1 MARHAVVPLLLAAF
15 VAVPATAQ
23 TPAPAPEPATPT
35 IRLSGYLQARETWQ
49 EKFGLTS
56 SINRARLGA
65 TGAVAPPVTYRLQAE
80 FRTGSVGNGR
90 ASVSL
95 TDAYVRFDRSHWAVQ
110 AGQFKTPFAS
120 EYLTSLADV
129 ETADRSAVV
138 DSLAPKRDIGVM
150 GEYAAGRVVT
160 AYAGV
165 FNGEGTNLTAN
176 TDSTVL
182 GVARVAL
189 RPVPHLTLGL
199 NGARYFGDST
209 RYGVDAAYTDDRFV
223 LRGEYLGQSRDS
235 ARGADD
241 QGWYVLGACAFVPDV
256 QFVSRYEE
264 FERPGVSSQ
273 SKIRAWSLGANIRP
287 LGPSTR
293 FTLEYLSRKAGDPGV
308 RRGRLLAQAQVKY

>member
-1 MARHAVVPLLLAAF
+1 MALRPVLPLLLAAL
-15 VAVPATAQ
+15 VTVPATAQ
-23 TPAPAPEPATPT
+23 TPAPEPTTPT
-35 IRLSGYLQARETWQ
+35 IKLSGYLQARETWQ
-49 EKFGLTS
+49 EQTGLTS

-95 TDAYVRFDRSHWAVQ
+95 TDAYVRFARSRWAVQ

-129 ETADRSAVV
+129 ETADRAAVV

-150 GEYAAGRVVT
+150 GEYAAGKVVT

-176 TDSTVL
+176 ADSTVL

-209 RYGVDAAYTDDRFV
+209 RYGIDAAYTGEQFV
-223 LRGEYLGQSRDS
+223 VRGEYLGQSRDL
-235 ARGADD
+235 ARAADD
-241 QGWYVLGACAFVPDV
+241 KGWYVVGAYALVPDV

-264 FERPGVSSQ
+264 FERPEVSSQ

>member
-1 MARHAVVPLLLAAF
+1 MALRPVLPLLLAAL
-15 VAVPATAQ
+15 VTVPATAQ
-23 TPAPAPEPATPT
+23 TPAPEPTTPT
-35 IRLSGYLQARETWQ
+35 IKLSGYLQARETWQ
-49 EKFGLTS
+49 EQTGLTS

-95 TDAYVRFDRSHWAVQ
+95 TDAYVRFARSRWAVQ

-129 ETADRSAVV
+129 ETADRAAVV

-150 GEYAAGRVVT
+150 GEYPAGKVVT

-176 TDSTVL
+176 ADSTVL

-209 RYGVDAAYTDDRFV
+209 RYGIDAAYTGEQFV
-223 LRGEYLGQSRDS
+223 VRGEYLGQSRDL
-235 ARGADD
+235 ARAADD
-241 QGWYVLGACAFVPDV
+241 KGWYVVGAYALVPDV

>member
-1 MARHAVVPLLLAAF
+1 VALHPVVPLLLAAL
-15 VAVPATAQ
+15 VAVPAAAQ
-23 TPAPAPEPATPT
+23 TPAPAPEPSTPT

-49 EKFGLTS
+49 EQIGLAS

-80 FRTGSVGNGR
+80 FRTGSVGTGR

-95 TDAYVRFDRSHWAVQ
+95 TDAYVRFARSRWAVQ

-129 ETADRSAVV
+129 ETADRAAAV

-150 GEYAAGRVVT
+150 GEYAAGKVVT

-165 FNGEGTNLTAN
+165 FNGEGTNLTTNA
-176 TDSTVL
+176 DSIVL
-182 GVARVAL
+182 GVVRVAL
-189 RPVPHLTLGL
+189 RPVLHLTLGL

-209 RYGVDAAYTDDRFV
+209 RYGVDAAYADEQFV
-223 LRGEYLGQSRDS
+223 LRGEYLGQSRDL
-235 ARGADD
+235 AGAADD
-241 QGWYVLGACAFVPDV
+241 TGWYVVGACAVVPAL

-264 FERPGVSSQ
+264 FERPGVSGQ

-293 FTLEYLSRKAGDPGV
+293 FTLEYLSRRTGDPGV